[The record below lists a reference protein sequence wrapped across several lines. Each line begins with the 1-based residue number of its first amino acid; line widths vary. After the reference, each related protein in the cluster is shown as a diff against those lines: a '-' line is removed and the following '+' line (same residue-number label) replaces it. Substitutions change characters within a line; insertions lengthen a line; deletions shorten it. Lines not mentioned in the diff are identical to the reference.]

1 MSEQKKVLSIPV
13 IVKKIK
19 DGMTREEIK
28 AEYNLSSHDYKLM
41 CNLPQIKGI
50 RTGIKS
56 DVLFTEDVE
65 VDYQDHPGAAHN

>member
-1 MSEQKKVLSIPV
+1 MSEQKRVLSIPV

-28 AEYNLSSHDYKLM
+28 VEYNLSNHDYKIM

-50 RTGIKS
+50 RTGVKS
-56 DVLFTEDVE
+56 DVMFTEDVIVE
-65 VDYQDHPGAAHN
+65 GIDDHRVNL

>member
-19 DGMTREEIK
+19 EGMTREEIK

-50 RTGIKS
+50 RTGVKS
-56 DVLFTEDVE
+56 DVMFTDEVIVE
-65 VDYQDHPGAAHN
+65 GIDDPKTNL